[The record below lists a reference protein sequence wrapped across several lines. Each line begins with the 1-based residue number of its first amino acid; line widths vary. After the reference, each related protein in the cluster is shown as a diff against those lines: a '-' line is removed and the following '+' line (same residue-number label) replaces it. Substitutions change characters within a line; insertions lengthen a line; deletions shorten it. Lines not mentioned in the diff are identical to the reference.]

1 MRKCSQARFDTLRCD
16 CVGEDVPNLTEVQR
30 VNGTECEGV
39 LVVKVRGVRL
49 HRLKVTS
56 RSSSFSPDAPGPR
69 DSH

>member
-1 MRKCSQARFDTLRCD
+1 MRNCSQARFDTLRCD

>member
-1 MRKCSQARFDTLRCD
+1 MRNCSQARFDTLRCD
-16 CVGEDVPNLTEVQR
+16 CVGEDVLNLSEVQR

>member
-16 CVGEDVPNLTEVQR
+16 CVGESVLNLFEIQR

-39 LVVKVRGVRL
+39 LVVKAGRVRL
-49 HRLKVTS
+49 RRLKVTS
-56 RSSSFSPDAPGPR
+56 RSSSFSPDEPGPR

>member
-1 MRKCSQARFDTLRCD
+1 LRNCSQARFDTLRCD

-39 LVVKVRGVRL
+39 LVVKVRRVRL